1 MKRPAVAYPP
11 LVTTRWSVRTRRRVG
26 VALVVIVLVALLL
39 PIANRHARAAS
50 LLLRLSGSVTERSTG
65 TVAWV
70 VRRYDHPLEVRD
82 LTLRSGSVPV
92 RARLYLP
99 RGAGPWPAMVIAHGV
114 HYRGIDEPRLLAF
127 ARSMAGTGVAVL
139 TPQLDALADYRVE
152 PSTVG
157 VIRDAALHL
166 SSRPWARGHR
176 AGVMGLS
183 FAGGLSLLAAADP
196 ALRGKLS
203 FVASVGGHHD
213 LGRVSRYLALDELTT
228 PEGTRHAA
236 SHDYGLVVFVY
247 AYAERFV
254 DAPSLP
260 VFRESM
266 RTFLHGDRRGA
277 ERVAAGL
284 TGDAAW
290 LAGRLLAHD
299 KPAVATRVVAVLPS
313 LAETMREGSPA
324 GHLDGVTAPVYLLHG
339 SHDDVIPPSESRFA
353 AMSFAGRAPV
363 HLLLT
368 SVVDH
373 VTVQRN
379 PTARQRWEVV
389 HFMAGL
395 LGE

>member
-1 MKRPAVAYPP
+1 MRPSVSSTVSRP
-11 LVTTRWSVRTRRRVG
+11 WSPRAKRRVA
-26 VALVVIVLVALLL
+26 VTAVALLSL
-39 PIANRHARAAS
+39 GAVAPAADRHARAAA
-50 LLLRLSGSVTERSTG
+50 LLLRLSGAVTDRSTG
-65 TVAWV
+65 AAAWV
-70 VRRYDHPLEVRD
+70 ARRYDHPLEVRD
-82 LTLRSGSVPV
+82 LTLRSGSEPF

-99 RGAGPWPAMVIAHGV
+99 RGDGPWPAVVIAHGV

-127 ARSMAGTGVAVL
+127 ARSMARTGVAVL
-139 TPQLDALADYRVE
+139 TPQLDALADYRVQ
-152 PSTVG
+152 PSTV
-157 VIRDAALHL
+157 DLLSASALHL
-166 SSRPWARGHR
+166 SSQPWARDHR
-176 AGVMGLS
+176 AGVLGLS
-183 FAGGLSLLAAADP
+183 FAGGLSLRAAADP
-196 ALRGKLS
+196 ALRGRLS

-228 PEGTRHAA
+228 PEGTRHEA

-254 DAPSLP
+254 DAGSLP

-277 ERVAAGL
+277 ERIAAGL

-299 KPAVATRVVAVLPS
+299 KPAVAPRVVAVLPG

-324 GHLDGVTAPVYLLHG
+324 GHLGGVTAPVYLLHG
-339 SHDDVIPPSESRFA
+339 SRDDVIPASESRFA
-353 AMSFAGRAPV
+353 AREFEGRAPV

-373 VTVQRN
+373 VTVQQH
-379 PTARQRWEVV
+379 PTARQQWDVV